1 MTMTANID
9 FNKHPC
15 FNAKVKG
22 LYGRVH
28 LPVAPRC
35 DIQCNYCN
43 RKYDC
48 VNESRPGVTSTVLSS
63 EQALYYMGKVLEK
76 EPRITVAGIAGPGDP
91 FANADATLETM
102 RLIRNKYPEIILC
115 LASNGM
121 NMAPHVPELAEIGVS
136 HVTVTVN
143 AVDPEISKKIYSF
156 VRDRKIIYRGLQA
169 AELLLARQIAS
180 IKELKKHGITV
191 KINSIV
197 IPGINDH
204 HIIEVAKAMRD
215 LRADLLNCM
224 AMFPNADTVFENIHE
239 PSKAVMS
246 AIRSEAEQYL
256 PQMRHCTRCR
266 ADAVGLLEE
275 DRTSDM
281 RGCLSACA
289 NLPRHSMARRP
300 YVAVATLEG
309 VLVNQHLG
317 EATRFQIWG
326 EDGMGKY
333 RLIEERPAP
342 PPGGGSQRWFNI
354 SRILGDCRAIL
365 VNDLGESPRKALEKR
380 GIKPVTMAGFIERGL
395 EAVYTGKGLT
405 GLQGRMRKCSSKSAC
420 TGSGTGCG

>member
-1 MTMTANID
+1 MTANID
-9 FNKHPC
+9 FNRHPC

-22 LYGRVH
+22 QYGRVH
-28 LPVAPRC
+28 LPVAPKC
-35 DIQCNYCN
+35 NIQCNYCN

-48 VNESRPGVTSTVLSS
+48 VNESRPGVTSTVLSP

-76 EPRITVAGIAGPGDP
+76 EPRISVAGIAGPGDP
-91 FANADATLETM
+91 FANSDATLETM
-102 RLIRNKYPEIILC
+102 RLIRNTYPETLLC

-121 NMAPHVPELAEIGVS
+121 NLAPHVPELAEIGVS

-143 AVDPEISKKIYSF
+143 GVDPDITKNIYSW
-156 VRDRKIIYRGLQA
+156 VRDGKVLYRGRQG
-169 AELLLARQIAS
+169 AELLLARQLRS
-180 IKELKKHGITV
+180 IEKLKQYGITV
-191 KINSIV
+191 KINTIV
-197 IPGINDH
+197 IPGVNDH
-204 HIIEVAKAMRD
+204 HIIEVARAMKK
-215 LRADLLNCM
+215 LGVDLLNCM
-224 AMFPNADTVFENIHE
+224 AMFPNADTVFEDVPE
-239 PSKAVMS
+239 PSKADMTG
-246 AIRSEAEQYL
+246 IRNEAEQYL

-275 DRTSDM
+275 DRTDEM

-289 NLPRHSMARRP
+289 SLPKHAEAKRP

-326 EDGMGKY
+326 EDGVGGY
-333 RLIEERPAP
+333 QLIEERPAP
-342 PPGGGSQRWFNI
+342 LPGGGSQRWFNI

-365 VNDLGESPRKALEKR
+365 VNDLGDSPKATLKKK
-380 GIKPVTMAGFIERGL
+380 GIRPVTMAGFIERGL

-405 GLQGRMRKCSSKSAC
+405 SLQGRMHKCSSKGAC
-420 TGSGTGCG
+420 VGGGTGCG